1 MSRYLLDSDVII
13 WHLRGRLEVTAVL
26 EKLLDYGLPAC
37 SALSVVEVQ
46 AGVKKGE
53 DEKTNRLFQALKI
66 LAVDAEV
73 AHRAARLVRDHR
85 ARGAGMELAD
95 AIIAATCLVHDLV
108 LLTYNRKH
116 YAVEG
121 LELFPL
127 PPLSGPARSSSR

>member
-13 WHLRGRLEVTAVL
+13 WHLRGRREVTAVL
-26 EKLLDYGLPAC
+26 EKLLDHGVPAC
-37 SALSVVEVQ
+37 SALSVLEVQ

-53 DEKTNRLFQALKI
+53 EEKTNRLFQALKG
-66 LAVDAEV
+66 LPVDAEV
-73 AHRAARLVRDHR
+73 AHRAGRLVRDHR
-85 ARGAGMELAD
+85 ASGATMEPAD
-95 AIIAATCLVHDLV
+95 AVTAATCLVHDLV

-127 PPLSGPARSSSR
+127 PPLAASSRSSQR